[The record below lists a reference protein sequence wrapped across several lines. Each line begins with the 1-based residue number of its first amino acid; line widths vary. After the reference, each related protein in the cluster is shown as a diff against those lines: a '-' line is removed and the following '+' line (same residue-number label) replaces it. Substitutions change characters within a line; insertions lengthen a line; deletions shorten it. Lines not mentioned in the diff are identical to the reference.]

1 MRRSSSI
8 IVDIVRRSSSVI
20 ASFLLQLL
28 LAQCVVLGI
37 VRRSSSVIVGVS
49 TSVRRFFFS
58 YCWRSASF
66 LLQLLL
72 T

>member
-1 MRRSSSI
+1 MRRSSSV

-20 ASFLLQLL
+20 
-28 LAQCVVLGI
+28 VDV
-37 VRRSSSVIVGVS
+37 VRRSSSVIVDI
-49 TSVRRFFFS
+49 VRRFFFS

-72 T
+72 A